1 MTKRFL
7 FICLAA
13 VAAATISMFGCS
25 REDRDNAV
33 NRMGRAAKALNG
45 EVRPDDV
52 EHDTPN
58 IVATQQRRE
67 RIRQNTKWT
76 AENQALHPIEY
87 CQAQLDELDRY
98 SRQLEVSKHKLL
110 TNQNTVR
117 RKLAENEAQI
127 RNIGAFLDS
136 AKKAYRK
143 AEAANQW
150 PMALNGFSLSKAKA
164 QEKIVD
170 AAQKLPQLKNQV
182 AAQRSMLAALE
193 RKSAKVSSTQK
204 QLVVTREKVQST
216 ITDLNT
222 KKAIDGDKGIIDALQ
237 AINDSMGSLG
247 DSVGNPNLEDLI
259 PPDSTSSHEAA
270 FRAIMAE

>member
-1 MTKRFL
+1 M
-7 FICLAA
+7 
-13 VAAATISMFGCS
+13 
-25 REDRDNAV
+25 
-33 NRMGRAAKALNG
+33 
-45 EVRPDDV
+45 
-52 EHDTPN
+52 
-58 IVATQQRRE
+58 
-67 RIRQNTKWT
+67 
-76 AENQALHPIEY
+76 
-87 CQAQLDELDRY
+87 
-98 SRQLEVSKHKLL
+98 
-110 TNQNTVR
+110 
-117 RKLAENEAQI
+117 
-127 RNIGAFLDS
+127 
-136 AKKAYRK
+136 
-143 AEAANQW
+143 
-150 PMALNGFSLSKAKA
+150 
-164 QEKIVD
+164 
-170 AAQKLPQLKNQV
+170 KNQV